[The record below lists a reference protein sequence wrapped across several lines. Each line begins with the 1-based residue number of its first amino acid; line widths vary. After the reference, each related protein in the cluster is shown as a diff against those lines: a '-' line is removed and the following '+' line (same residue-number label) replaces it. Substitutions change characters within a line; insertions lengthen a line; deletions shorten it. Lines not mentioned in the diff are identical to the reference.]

1 MFSITLISDKYLPL
15 QLSLPGHDLNPS
27 IRMSPE
33 DYRDTFW
40 AMLRDAIDQVDE
52 YKIPIPSTRNI
63 NHHQIKDWNTLHAY
77 LT

>member
-15 QLSLPGHDLNPS
+15 QKTLPGHDLNPS

-52 YKIPIPSTRNI
+52 YITT
-63 NHHQIKDWNTLHAY
+63 NTIDQEY
-77 LT
+77 